1 MQMANTIFGD
11 GVRVVSA
18 SYTGDSRSSA
28 IYSNGD
34 STSPEATPS
43 NTGVI
48 LSTGRADD
56 FTNSSSWFNSDPN
69 QSASTSTNTRGVDN
83 NAQFNAAVGTNTYDA
98 SWLDVD
104 FVPDGNVM
112 TVSFVFASEEYP
124 EYAGSIYNDMFVVW
138 VNGAPVDLSIGN
150 GDTSVTNVSGINNM
164 NLYVSNTGDQYNTE
178 MDGFT
183 ITMTL
188 TLPVNPGELNSV
200 RFGIADVTDSNYDSS
215 VLIAADSVQ
224 TMLVAGDDVVN
235 MFPDQTRTFDVLSN
249 DVNNTGGTLTITA
262 INGVPVSVGDTVTL
276 PSGEQVTLNADG
288 TLTFVTDSDGDSVSL
303 TYEVTSS
310 TGATD
315 VGFITIGTVPCF
327 VAGTM
332 IATQDGL
339 RPIETLQPGDLVLT
353 EDDGPQPLRWIGTRT
368 VAAQDNFAP
377 IEISANTFGAHGALR
392 LSPQHRILMRDPLAE
407 MLFGNT
413 EVLIAAKDLVNGTS
427 VRVAAGGDVT
437 YVHILFD
444 RHQVVR
450 AEGLATE
457 SFLPGPQALGA
468 MEEAVQNEIFALF
481 PDLAA
486 TPESYPAARPMLRS
500 FEAQLLRGSKAA

>member
-276 PSGEQVTLNADG
+276 P
-288 TLTFVTDSDGDSVSL
+288 
-303 TYEVTSS
+303 
-310 TGATD
+310 
-315 VGFITIGTVPCF
+315 
-327 VAGTM
+327 
-332 IATQDGL
+332 
-339 RPIETLQPGDLVLT
+339 
-353 EDDGPQPLRWIGTRT
+353 
-368 VAAQDNFAP
+368 
-377 IEISANTFGAHGALR
+377 
-392 LSPQHRILMRDPLAE
+392 
-407 MLFGNT
+407 
-413 EVLIAAKDLVNGTS
+413 
-427 VRVAAGGDVT
+427 
-437 YVHILFD
+437 
-444 RHQVVR
+444 R
-450 AEGLATE
+450 A
-457 SFLPGPQALGA
+457 S
-468 MEEAVQNEIFALF
+468 
-481 PDLAA
+481 
-486 TPESYPAARPMLRS
+486 R
-500 FEAQLLRGSKAA
+500 